1 VPDDHVL
8 SLRKVIGEKSTYDAL
23 LEGPKLTCDG
33 AHLNREG
40 NAKAAE
46 YIFEQ
51 F

>member
-8 SLRKVIGEKSTYDAL
+8 NMRTFLGDRKSYDARI
-23 LEGPKLTCDG
+23 EGHKLTCDG
-33 AHLNREG
+33 AHMNREG

-46 YIFEQ
+46 YIFKQ